1 MDQRAAVV
9 TSICQQARLIAYINF
24 PTTSFQ
30 SVRIAD
36 ASSRCRGLIVLLW
49 FVGTSIA
56 SVWSVFRDPKFA
68 YRWVIAGALVPVFS
82 VVTVVGVLVGVMLLT
97 IGKKAVRKN
106 LLALTI
112 GLFLHLVFDGAF
124 LDTKMFWWPL
134 AGLSLDGYAIP
145 LVERGLLNI
154 PFELVGI
161 ALIFWTKRQIKP
173 IPKGV

>member
-1 MDQRAAVV
+1 M
-9 TSICQQARLIAYINF
+9 
-24 PTTSFQ
+24 
-30 SVRIAD
+30 
-36 ASSRCRGLIVLLW
+36 LLW

-56 SVWSVFRDPKFA
+56 SVWSVFRDRKFA
-68 YRWVIAGALVPVFS
+68 YRWVILGSLVPVFS
-82 VVTVVGVLVGVMLLT
+82 VVTVVGVLVAVMLLT
-97 IGKKAVRKN
+97 IGKKVVRKN
-106 LLALTI
+106 FLALTI

-154 PFELVGI
+154 SFELVGI

-173 IPKGV
+173 LPRGV